1 MPAVKKALTLLT
13 KYAKMLQQKR
23 IDKGALELK
32 SLDELH
38 FDLDDKKQPVKI
50 EAHQDL
56 EINEV
61 VAEWMIYANHVSV
74 YR

>member
-1 MPAVKKALTLLT
+1 M
-13 KYAKMLQQKR
+13 QQQRK
-23 IDKGALELK
+23 DKGALELK
-32 SLDELH
+32 SLDEIH

-61 VAEWMIYANHVSV
+61 VAEWMIFANHVSIKNEIIESIV
-74 YR
+74 CCYKNIFNVS